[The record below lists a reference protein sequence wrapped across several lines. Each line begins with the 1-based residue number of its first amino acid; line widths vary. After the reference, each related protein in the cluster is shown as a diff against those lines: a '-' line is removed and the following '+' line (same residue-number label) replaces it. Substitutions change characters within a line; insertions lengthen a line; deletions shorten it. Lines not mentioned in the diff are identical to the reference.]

1 MATFE
6 AGVEAWRGE
15 VARRAGELDIDF
27 CLAWIRKESAGSVCS
42 TGLVGP
48 GGFQKEAGIFQLFF
62 EDANDVSFG
71 TTSDEQLRACREGR
85 RLFSQLTDDD
95 KSTQVEPGLAMIRAF
110 HDRAQ
115 KMLSDNGLSW
125 GNRDTYK
132 LTKLIHGL
140 PAFTT
145 PFVSALKP
153 ASWAEHRGN
162 IESMSVEKMAK
173 ISAPAARFFTVRS
186 RILANADF
194 TGGFASD
201 SPFNGELA
209 LYAIPIIGVFFKWLT
224 GIFKVGV

>member
-15 VARRAGELDIDF
+15 VARRAEGLDIDF

-95 KSTQVEPGLAMIRAF
+95 
-110 HDRAQ
+110 
-115 KMLSDNGLSW
+115 
-125 GNRDTYK
+125 
-132 LTKLIHGL
+132 
-140 PAFTT
+140 
-145 PFVSALKP
+145 
-153 ASWAEHRGN
+153 
-162 IESMSVEKMAK
+162 
-173 ISAPAARFFTVRS
+173 
-186 RILANADF
+186 
-194 TGGFASD
+194 
-201 SPFNGELA
+201 
-209 LYAIPIIGVFFKWLT
+209 
-224 GIFKVGV
+224 